1 MGQIVKKTLLGKELV
16 FSESMDAFNSLR
28 KKYLILSAEARE
40 RAENAYKANIN
51 SYSSYMKNC
60 RLLMGEI
67 FEHYLQI
74 GVLDI
79 IKFGIFD
86 IDEVVL
92 QQELEQEYG
101 LAYSNAISE
110 FKGRMNQIDAE
121 QSAADTERKE
131 TIQDARLVDGTF
143 VAARGD
149 IISDTAN
156 VIGSKISAGI
166 MNGLAKGGTAL
177 VTAGVR
183 TIERKAAENEKNE
196 IFSNGNTKNGVLD
209 GIQNDVYM
217 LHRTIARL
225 INERTSSEHYYYTK
239 EEDIVR
245 FEPVCRNILRGNFK
259 SDNDT
264 ELEIQQIHNVL
275 MMNPYE
281 LRMYAYIMQ
290 DNNGITEELKSL
302 MDYLYVD
309 KPSLA
314 SSYLETKYDLNDYK
328 TYEEMV
334 EFEKVVIAELA
345 LFSIAGCAFSEQV
358 TVKKERLYIERRT
371 FHQHTY
377 DTIEERDFAEKQY
390 NDFVGDGFA
399 ELDIDSLLERDDA
412 TYKQDLL
419 EPNRDYI
426 RRELLDYIEAVVDK
440 FKDSDSL
447 SIYVIYA
454 KNKQKERQLVNY
466 EVLNVIEK
474 KYKQLAMKEKIEAK
488 VADIKGKLLAFFKN
502 WKSSMKRFWQKI
514 TVKLPFGKNASIGKK
529 KAGIKKKKEAKNDKP
544 QIEAAA
550 VNVETVVTPE
560 VIATPAVQTVPDV
573 IEAPV
578 TQAKQETVAVTE
590 TVVTPEIQAVAE
602 AVATSETPSTETAT
616 VTADEPVK
624 PAVETK
630 SCPQCG
636 NQLKAAAKFCSKCGY
651 RF

>member
-16 FSESMDAFNSLR
+16 FSESMDKFNSLR
-28 KKYLILSAEARE
+28 KKYLILSAEAKE
-40 RAENAYKANIN
+40 KAENDFHTYIN
-51 SYSSYMKNC
+51 SYSDYVRFC
-60 RLLMGEI
+60 REFMNDI
-67 FEHYLQI
+67 FEQYLQI

-79 IKFGIFD
+79 IRYGIYD

-92 QQELEQEYG
+92 KHEMETEYG
-101 LAYSNAISE
+101 LEYSNAIAE
-110 FKGRMNQIDAE
+110 FSGKIYRIE
-121 QSAADTERKE
+121 EEEREAAAERKE
-131 TIQDARLVDGTF
+131 AVRDARLVDGTL
-143 VAARGD
+143 VASSGD
-149 IISDTAN
+149 VISDTAN

-177 VTAGVR
+177 VMAGVGALEKR
-183 TIERKAAENEKNE
+183 AAENEKKELFENKK
-196 IFSNGNTKNGVLD
+196 TR
-209 GIQNDVYM
+209 NDVVDGM
-217 LHRTIARL
+217 ERDVFVLHRTIARL
-225 INERTSSEHYYYTK
+225 INERTGIEHYYFAK
-239 EEDIVR
+239 DDVVER
-245 FEPVCRNILRGNFK
+245 FEPICRNILRGNFMNGE
-259 SDNDT
+259 DNA
-264 ELEIQQIHNVL
+264 LEIQQIHNVI

-281 LRMYAYIMQ
+281 LRMYAYVMQ
-290 DNNGITEELKSL
+290 KNNGITEELKDL
-302 MDYLYVD
+302 MDYLFVD

-314 SSYLETKYDLNDYK
+314 SSYLETKYDLSEYK
-328 TYEEMV
+328 TYESIV
-334 EFEKVVIAELA
+334 DFEKVVMAELA
-345 LFSIAGCAFSEQV
+345 LFSIAGCAYSEKV
-358 TVKKERLYIERRT
+358 AAKKERLYIERRT
-371 FHQHTY
+371 FHEFTY
-377 DTIEERDFAEKQY
+377 PTIEERDFAEQEY
-390 NDFVGDGFA
+390 DAFVGDGFA

-474 KYKQLAMKEKIEAK
+474 KYKQLVMKEKIEAK

-529 KAGIKKKKEAKNDKP
+529 KAGIEKKKEAKNDKP

-636 NQLKAAAKFCSKCGY
+636 NKLKAAAKFCSKCGY